1 MGDLEKDILKEIEQG
16 LAEAVLRDVS
26 NELVKMT
33 TAAVPGDV
41 SVAVDGTVSVVVP
54 MAASNGTVSPVS
66 TDTLMKLADQ
76 HLLQAVETSNMDQS
90 IAIMEEEEFKRISKE
105 RLATKL
111 REEVA
116 KKAKYTMLK
125 NHHEHTVVTRA
136 RVYVLSEQEM
146 RLFVENL
153 MNYRK

>member
-1 MGDLEKDILKEIEQG
+1 MNELEALREMQDYWKLEMQDKEREFNQALHDIRMATAAAPGDL
-16 LAEAVLRDVS
+16 
-26 NELVKMT
+26 
-33 TAAVPGDV
+33 
-41 SVAVDGTVSVVVP
+41 SVNVDGTVSVV
-54 MAASNGTVSPVS
+54 ATGSAVSPVS

-125 NHHEHTVVTRA
+125 NYHEHTVVTRA

-153 MNYRK
+153 MNYSK

>member
-16 LAEAVLRDVS
+16 LAEAVLRDVA
-26 NELVKMT
+26 NDLVKMT
-33 TAAVPGDV
+33 TAV
-41 SVAVDGTVSVVVP
+41 SVDASGQPSVV
-54 MAASNGTVSPVS
+54 SNGTAVSPVS
-66 TDTLMKLADQ
+66 IDTLMKLADQ

>member
-1 MGDLEKDILKEIEQG
+1 MGDLEKDILKELELGI
-16 LAEAVLRDVS
+16 AESVLRDAAR
-26 NELVKMT
+26 MA
-33 TAAVPGDV
+33 TAI
-41 SVAVDGTVSVVVP
+41 SVDAFDQPPVV
-54 MAASNGTVSPVS
+54 SNGTGVSPVS
-66 TDTLMKLADQ
+66 TDTLMKLADP
-76 HLLQAVETSNMDQS
+76 HLLQVVETSNMDQS

-136 RVYVLSEQEM
+136 RVYVFSEQEM
-146 RLFVENL
+146 RLFVEKL

>member
-16 LAEAVLRDVS
+16 LAEAVLRDVA
-26 NELVKMT
+26 NDLVKMT
-33 TAAVPGDV
+33 TSV
-41 SVAVDGTVSVVVP
+41 SVDAFDQPPAV
-54 MAASNGTVSPVS
+54 SNGTVSPVS
-66 TDTLMKLADQ
+66 TDTLMKLADP

>member
-16 LAEAVLRDVS
+16 FAEAVLRDV

-33 TAAVPGDV
+33 TAISVDAFDQPPAV
-41 SVAVDGTVSVVVP
+41 SDGT
-54 MAASNGTVSPVS
+54 AVSPVS

-136 RVYVLSEQEM
+136 RVYVFSELEM
-146 RLFVENL
+146 RLFIENL

>member
-1 MGDLEKDILKEIEQG
+1 M
-16 LAEAVLRDVS
+16 
-26 NELVKMT
+26 NELEALREMQDYWKTEMQDKEREFERALNDIRMA
-33 TAAVPGDV
+33 TAAVPGHV
-41 SVAVDGTVSVVVP
+41 SVAADGTLVTVSD
-54 MAASNGTVSPVS
+54 GTGVSPVS